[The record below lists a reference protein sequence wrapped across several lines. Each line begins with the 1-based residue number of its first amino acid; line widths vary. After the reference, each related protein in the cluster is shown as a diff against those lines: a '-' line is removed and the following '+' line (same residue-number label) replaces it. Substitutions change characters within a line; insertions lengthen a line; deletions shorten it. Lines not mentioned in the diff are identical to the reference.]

1 MGTSL
6 RDRLPN
12 DRIAETPFGDV
23 YVYASGICIASVCA
37 PADLDGNGVA
47 EAVNSVHPTGLN
59 HGWAVSKD
67 ETFASGETNPCTCQE
82 DDTRRHW
89 LLEC

>member
-37 PADLDGNGVA
+37 PADLDGNGA
-47 EAVNSVHPTGLN
+47 RKTIRAATGCLSAKPTMGGRMEDEQHSPQTEA
-59 HGWAVSKD
+59 
-67 ETFASGETNPCTCQE
+67 
-82 DDTRRHW
+82 
-89 LLEC
+89 